1 LTFYQ
6 GAVDCPDTEVLMLEK
21 EPLDCVAAR
30 RMIRKILS
38 SEEGQ
43 IVFSHHA
50 LKESMPDEGI
60 TEDEVVSCLY
70 RGFCGPNITF
80 ERGTW
85 RYPIETPGL
94 AVVVAFDSE
103 ILAIVVT
110 AWRRT

>member
-6 GAVDCPDTEVLMLEK
+6 GAVDCPHTEVLMLEK

-50 LKESMPDEGI
+50 LKES
-60 TEDEVVSCLY
+60 
-70 RGFCGPNITF
+70 R
-80 ERGTW
+80 
-85 RYPIETPGL
+85 
-94 AVVVAFDSE
+94 
-103 ILAIVVT
+103 
-110 AWRRT
+110 